1 MAGKGKFIYVFDDRT
16 RIKVADS
23 AFKYDA
29 ENDLAFPISKFSTD
43 DLLKLKAQV
52 ATELE
57 NRMDLDGVV
66 EQNLEKLKAQIRGA
80 KGEVVAQLIRQTLD
94 RLDIVSADEKRA
106 KTRLEILTDEMKY
119 RMVTEGESEKKFAG
133 LITATYKAE
142 TVYNVGEDG
151 WGSVYSDIV
160 AESLEGQLADDD
172 VVAEVAKAI
181 NLERINDEVFI
192 AVGDMIEDMQRKVR
206 REQDITGE
214 ALSEQK
220 ALLDEM
226 SEVLN
231 SYKPEIDTE
240 EIARNVMDALV
251 ENVRKGLVNSEAFAI
266 IQKRLTS
273 TTLNDLVKQGYAL
286 PKGIESQEVRK
297 VKIKRSK

>member
-151 WGSVYSDIV
+151 WGTVYSGIV
-160 AESLEGQLADDD
+160 ADALDAQCQARL
-172 VVAEVAKAI
+172 
-181 NLERINDEVFI
+181 
-192 AVGDMIEDMQRKVR
+192 
-206 REQDITGE
+206 E
-214 ALSEQK
+214 ALSRD
-220 ALLDEM
+220 LDLPVADVKYVADE
-226 SEVLN
+226 L
-231 SYKPEIDTE
+231 
-240 EIARNVMDALV
+240 IAS
-251 ENVRKGLVNSEAFAI
+251 VRDGLVNSEAFAI

-273 TTLNDLVKQGYAL
+273 TTLNDLVKQGYDL

>member
-1 MAGKGKFIYVFDDRT
+1 MAGKGKFIYVFDDST

-23 AFKYDA
+23 AFPYNSDT
-29 ENDLAFPISKFSTD
+29 DFAFPLSKFSTD

-106 KTRLEILTDEMKY
+106 KTRLEILTDEMKH

-151 WGSVYSDIV
+151 WGTVYSGIV
-160 AESLEGQLADDD
+160 AESLEDQLADDD
-172 VVAEVAKAI
+172 VVEEVAKAI
-181 NLERINDEVFI
+181 NIEHLNDEI
-192 AVGDMIEDMQRKVR
+192 MATVGELIEDMQRKVR

-214 ALSEQK
+214 TFDGQK
-220 ALLDEM
+220 AMLDEM
-226 SEVLN
+226 AEVLG

-273 TTLNDLVKQGYAL
+273 TTLNDLVKQGYDL

>member
-1 MAGKGKFIYVFDDRT
+1 MAGKGKFIYVFYDRT

-151 WGSVYSDIV
+151 WGTVYSGIV
-160 AESLEGQLADDD
+160 TESLEGQLADDD

-181 NLERINDEVFI
+181 NLERLNDEVSI
-192 AVGDMIEDMQRKVR
+192 AVSDMIEDMQRKVR

-273 TTLNDLVKQGYAL
+273 TTLNDLVKQGYDL

>member
-106 KTRLEILTDEMKY
+106 KTRLEILTDEMQY

-151 WGSVYSDIV
+151 WGTVYSGIV
-160 AESLEGQLADDD
+160 AESLEGQLADDG

-181 NLERINDEVFI
+181 NVERLNDEVSV
-192 AVGDMIEDMQRKVR
+192 AVSDLIEDMQRKVR

-220 ALLDEM
+220 VLLAEM
-226 SEVLN
+226 AEVLN

-273 TTLNDLVKQGYAL
+273 TTLNDLVKQGYDL
-286 PKGIESQEVRK
+286 PKGIDRQEVRK

>member
-23 AFKYDA
+23 AFKYDV

-43 DLLKLKAQV
+43 ELLKLKAQV

-142 TVYNVGEDG
+142 TVYNVGEEG
-151 WGSVYSDIV
+151 WGTVYSGIV
-160 AESLEGQLADDD
+160 AESLEGQLANDD

-181 NLERINDEVFI
+181 NLERLNDEVSI
-192 AVGDMIEDMQRKVR
+192 AVSDMIEDMQRKVR

-220 ALLDEM
+220 ALLGEM

-273 TTLNDLVKQGYAL
+273 TTLNDLVKQGYDL

>member
-23 AFKYDA
+23 AFKYDV

-43 DLLKLKAQV
+43 ELLKLKAQV

-119 RMVTEGESEKKFAG
+119 RMVTAGESEKKFAG

-142 TVYNVGEDG
+142 TVYNVGEEG
-151 WGSVYSDIV
+151 WGTVYSGIV
-160 AESLEGQLADDD
+160 AESLEGQLANDD

-181 NLERINDEVFI
+181 NLERLNDEVSI
-192 AVGDMIEDMQRKVR
+192 AVSDMIEDMQRKVR

-220 ALLDEM
+220 ALLGEM

-273 TTLNDLVKQGYAL
+273 TTLNDLVKQGYDL

>member
-23 AFKYDA
+23 AFKYDV

-43 DLLKLKAQV
+43 ELLKLKAQV

-142 TVYNVGEDG
+142 TVYNVGEEG
-151 WGSVYSDIV
+151 WGTVYSGIV
-160 AESLEGQLADDD
+160 AESLEGQLANDD

-181 NLERINDEVFI
+181 NLERLNDEVSI
-192 AVGDMIEDMQRKVR
+192 AVSDMIEDMQRKVR

-220 ALLDEM
+220 ALLGEM

-273 TTLNDLVKQGYAL
+273 TTLNDLVEQGYDL
-286 PKGIESQEVRK
+286 PKGIEGQEVRK

>member
-52 ATELE
+52 ATELD

-66 EQNLEKLKAQIRGA
+66 EQNLEELKAQIREA

-106 KTRLEILTDEMKY
+106 KTRLEILTDEMQY

-151 WGSVYSDIV
+151 WGTVYSGIV
-160 AESLEGQLADDD
+160 AESLEGQLADDG

-181 NLERINDEVFI
+181 NVERLNDEVSV
-192 AVGDMIEDMQRKVR
+192 AVSDLIEDMQRKVR

-220 ALLDEM
+220 VLLAEM
-226 SEVLN
+226 AEVLN

-273 TTLNDLVKQGYAL
+273 TTLNDLVKQGYDL
-286 PKGIESQEVRK
+286 PKGIDRQEVRK

>member
-1 MAGKGKFIYVFDDRT
+1 MAGKGKFIYVFDDTT

-23 AFKYDA
+23 AIPYNSDTDF
-29 ENDLAFPISKFSTD
+29 AFPLSKFSTD

-133 LITATYKAE
+133 LITATYKSE

-151 WGSVYSDIV
+151 WGTVYSGIV
-160 AESLEGQLADDD
+160 AESLEDQLADDD
-172 VVAEVAKAI
+172 VVEEVAKAI
-181 NLERINDEVFI
+181 NVEHLNDEVM
-192 AVGDMIEDMQRKVR
+192 ATVGELIEDMQRKVR

-214 ALSEQK
+214 TFDGQK
-220 ALLDEM
+220 AMLDEM
-226 SEVLN
+226 AEVLG

-273 TTLNDLVKQGYAL
+273 TTLNDLVKQGYDL

>member
-16 RIKVADS
+16 RIKVADR

-52 ATELE
+52 ATELD

-66 EQNLEKLKAQIRGA
+66 EQNLEELKAQIREA

-106 KTRLEILTDEMKY
+106 KTRLEILTDEMQY

-151 WGSVYSDIV
+151 WGTVYSGIV
-160 AESLEGQLADDD
+160 AESLEGQLADDG

-181 NLERINDEVFI
+181 NVERLNDEVSV
-192 AVGDMIEDMQRKVR
+192 AVSDLIEDMQRKVR

-220 ALLDEM
+220 VLLAEM
-226 SEVLN
+226 AEVLN

-273 TTLNDLVKQGYAL
+273 TTLNDLVKQGYDL
-286 PKGIESQEVRK
+286 PKGIDRQEVRK